1 MPKGKDIVD
10 ISAGEPGKKSDVQY
24 FRESEK
30 KFDTQQK
37 FSGNKAYSGELRIK
51 IPKKKGEKTR
61 INRLIKIS
69 K

>member
-51 IPKKKGEKTR
+51 IPKKKAKKRELTD
-61 INRLIKIS
+61 S
-69 K
+69 